1 MVWPRFGAPGTANA
15 GAPPAIGADGG
26 GLGCF
31 VPGPHRPPR
40 EDWHAVLLA
49 ESLREADMI
58 ELGLV
63 GPAAEP
69 IGPRSPRGP
78 CRSPKGDRVQVLA
91 DVGDH
96 QVHVRAGES
105 EVNWARANGASTRRK
120 ALDGG
125 GRCALIHSSPASSRP
140 GLTTSLKRRPTP
152 RAATDH
158 PLRVM
163 HLAIWLS
170 EHGGV
175 SDVED

>member
-63 GPAAEP
+63 G
-69 IGPRSPRGP
+69 
-78 CRSPKGDRVQVLA
+78 
-91 DVGDH
+91 
-96 QVHVRAGES
+96 
-105 EVNWARANGASTRRK
+105 TRRLANWTK
-120 ALDGG
+120 VTA
-125 GRCALIHSSPASSRP
+125 RP
-140 GLTTSLKRRPTP
+140 VPIAKRRPCSSP
-152 RAATDH
+152 R
-158 PLRVM
+158 
-163 HLAIWLS
+163 
-170 EHGGV
+170 
-175 SDVED
+175 